1 MSEKKTPA
9 IRFKGFTNGWNR
21 RKLGDIGETFNGLSG
36 KSKVDFGHGKGQFV
50 TYMNVFLNAISD
62 LNILGQTEIDSKQN
76 AVKYGDIFFTT
87 SSETPDE
94 VGMSSVW
101 LGNKENIYLN
111 SFCFGYRPIEQ
122 LNPYYMAFMLRSDTI
137 REKIV
142 YLAQG
147 ISRYNI
153 SKKGMMEIEVPIP
166 SLTEQEKIGEYLNNI
181 DHIITIHQRK
191 LTKLQLLKKSMLTK
205 MFPKDGARVPE
216 IRFQG
221 FHGDWEQHKI
231 GSLTNVLSASRVHK
245 DEWTKDGVPFFRS
258 SDVISAFNGKENEKA
273 FISFKLY
280 EQLVKSSG
288 KLEKNDIL
296 ITGGGSIGIP
306 YIVPDNTPLYSKDA
320 DLIWIKCSNKFDS
333 KFLYTYFTSEPFRD
347 YLNCISHTGT
357 ISHYTIEQVKE
368 TPIYLPSIM
377 EQKKIGEFFKNLCFN
392 ICIYHSKL
400 SKLQQIK
407 QAMLSKLFV

>member
-62 LNILGQTEIDSKQN
+62 LNMLGQTEIDSKQN

-147 ISRYNI
+147 ISRMDLQ
-153 SKKGMMEIEVPIP
+153 SKCN
-166 SLTEQEKIGEYLNNI
+166 SSST
-181 DHIITIHQRK
+181 
-191 LTKLQLLKKSMLTK
+191 TKLK
-205 MFPKDGARVPE
+205 
-216 IRFQG
+216 
-221 FHGDWEQHKI
+221 
-231 GSLTNVLSASRVHK
+231 
-245 DEWTKDGVPFFRS
+245 
-258 SDVISAFNGKENEKA
+258 
-273 FISFKLY
+273 
-280 EQLVKSSG
+280 
-288 KLEKNDIL
+288 
-296 ITGGGSIGIP
+296 
-306 YIVPDNTPLYSKDA
+306 
-320 DLIWIKCSNKFDS
+320 
-333 KFLYTYFTSEPFRD
+333 
-347 YLNCISHTGT
+347 
-357 ISHYTIEQVKE
+357 
-368 TPIYLPSIM
+368 
-377 EQKKIGEFFKNLCFN
+377 
-392 ICIYHSKL
+392 
-400 SKLQQIK
+400 
-407 QAMLSKLFV
+407 

>member
-1 MSEKKTPA
+1 MSEKKIPA

-62 LNILGQTEIDSKQN
+62 LNMLGQTEIDSKQD

-111 SFCFGYRPIEQ
+111 SFCFGYRPFEQ
-122 LNPYYMAFMLRSDTI
+122 LNPYYMAFMLRSDII
-137 REKIV
+137 REKII

-166 SLTEQEKIGEYLNNI
+166 SLTEQGKIGEYLNKI
-181 DHIITIHQRK
+181 DHIINIHQRK

-221 FHGDWEQHKI
+221 FHDDWEYRKI
-231 GSLTNVLSASRVHK
+231 FDIAPLQRGFDLPTAKMSPGKYPVVMSNGIGGYHSEYKVKGPGVITGRSGTIGKLHYTDNNYWPHNTTLWVTDFKENFPKFIYYLYDWLDLSRFEAGS
-245 DEWTKDGVPFFRS
+245 GVPTLNRN
-258 SDVISAFNGKENEKA
+258 DVHNTKVA
-273 FISFKLY
+273 
-280 EQLVKSSG
+280 
-288 KLEKNDIL
+288 
-296 ITGGGSIGIP
+296 IP
-306 YIVPDNTPLYSKDA
+306 IVYD
-320 DLIWIKCSNKFDS
+320 
-333 KFLYTYFTSEPFRD
+333 
-347 YLNCISHTGT
+347 
-357 ISHYTIEQVKE
+357 
-368 TPIYLPSIM
+368 
-377 EQKKIGEFFKNLCFN
+377 EQKKIATYLDDLDNFITLHQN
-392 ICIYHSKL
+392 KL
-400 SKLQQIK
+400 SKLQKIK

>member
-62 LNILGQTEIDSKQN
+62 LNMLGQTEIDSKQN

-320 DLIWIKCSNKFDS
+320 DLIWQQ
-333 KFLYTYFTSEPFRD
+333 FTA
-347 YLNCISHTGT
+347 
-357 ISHYTIEQVKE
+357 
-368 TPIYLPSIM
+368 
-377 EQKKIGEFFKNLCFN
+377 FKPLA
-392 ICIYHSKL
+392 HRPKP
-400 SKLQQIK
+400 
-407 QAMLSKLFV
+407 MLAKP